1 MGVMTDNLVQEIN
14 PQWQAWIK
22 DGLSRGCSVDSMI
35 QVLVRDGRFSRA
47 VASAAI
53 KNARPESNV
62 EGAHGQVRPFV
73 DTSKNLIVTPDRN
86 IQVFLSVEAPSVAV
100 LGNVLSDEECDAL
113 IAYGEERF
121 TRSRTVA
128 AAGGGQIDPGRT
140 SDGCTMHRGEIDVVS
155 KIEARLAHIANWPV
169 ERGEGLQLLRY
180 GVGAE
185 YKPHFDWFDARIPG
199 QAQLFGTAGQR
210 VGTIVMYLNDV
221 EAGGGTLFPELGLE
235 VAPRKGGAVFF
246 TNVTPEGNACRLSLH
261 GGSPVI
267 SGVKYVAT
275 KWLRERVF

>member
-1 MGVMTDNLVQEIN
+1 MGAMTDNLVQAIS
-14 PQWQAWIK
+14 PQWHAWIK

-47 VASAAI
+47 VAIAAI
-53 KNARPESNV
+53 NATKSDQSESN
-62 EGAHGQVRPFV
+62 ALRPFV
-73 DTSKNLIVTPDRN
+73 DTSKNYISTPDRK
-86 IQVFLSVEAPSVAV
+86 IQVILSVEAPNVAV

-113 IAYGEERF
+113 IAYGEAGMS
-121 TRSRTVA
+121 RSHTVA
-128 AAGGGQIDPGRT
+128 ATGGGQIDPGRT
-140 SDGCTMHRGEIDVVS
+140 SYGVMMQRGELDLIT

-185 YKPHFDWFDARIPG
+185 YKPHFDWFNADIPG

-246 TNVTPEGNACRLSLH
+246 TNITPEGTPCRLSLH

-275 KWLRERVF
+275 KWLREKVF